1 MVRVLRWAVMAA
13 YVVTVSAC
21 VSANQHMTV
30 HSDGTTDVTTE
41 VLIDN
46 SALTADGMSV
56 DDSLAMLGRHL
67 YPPREGATVRT
78 IKGAERSG
86 FEVSNHFKT
95 LDTALYWLSDS
106 ATSESLYDKA
116 TVQKSGNWFRP
127 TRKFTFVTDPRY
139 FQLDAQT
146 NAPGVQAPAHSAR
159 SIFDVTVSLTLPES
173 ISSANEGGR
182 ITDNGHTVTWDM
194 PLDRSV
200 TLETE
205 AASGPPAWFWAVVA
219 VVAVM
224 FVAGVAAF
232 FFLRWRGSQQPAGAR
247 PRAGQA

>member
-1 MVRVLRWAVMAA
+1 MARVLRWAVMAA
-13 YVVTVSAC
+13 LVVTMSAC
-21 VSANQHMTV
+21 VNASQHMTV

-41 VLIDN
+41 ILIDN

-67 YPPREGATVRT
+67 YPPQEGATVRT

-86 FEVSNHFKT
+86 FEQTNHFKT

-106 ATSESLYDKA
+106 ATGDSLYDKA
-116 TVQKSGNWFRP
+116 TVQQSGNWFRS
-127 TRKFTFVTDPRY
+127 TRTFTFITDPKY
-139 FQLDAQT
+139 FQIDAQT
-146 NAPGVQAPAHSAR
+146 DAPGIQAPTRSAP
-159 SIFDVTVSLTLPES
+159 SIFDVTVSLTVPES
-173 ISSANEGGR
+173 IASANQGAR

-200 TLETE
+200 TLVTE
-205 AASGPPAWFWAVVA
+205 ATSGPPAWFWGVVA
-219 VVAVM
+219 A
-224 FVAGVAAF
+224 VAAMIAAGIATF
-232 FFLRWRGSQQPAGAR
+232 FFVRRRSRLQLAGSH